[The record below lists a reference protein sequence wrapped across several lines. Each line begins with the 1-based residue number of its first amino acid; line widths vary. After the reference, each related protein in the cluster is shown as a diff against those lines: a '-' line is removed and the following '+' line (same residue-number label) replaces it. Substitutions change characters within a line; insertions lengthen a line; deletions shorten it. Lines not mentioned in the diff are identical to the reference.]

1 MPTFDPY
8 YTAIV
13 IVGLVG
19 GVLGVCAYLT
29 LGERKISA
37 WMQDRVGPN
46 RVGPGGLL
54 QPIADG
60 GKFFLKEEVIPD
72 HVDKVFYLLA
82 PAVAVGTALLALA
95 IVPFGATT
103 PTPDPVP
110 ALPTTVAVTVDRD
123 FGELPAA
130 TQQAPPSPVETFE
143 QQQTEYRSHF
153 NFVLAPGLDIG
164 VLYIFAL
171 GSLAVYGVILAG
183 WSANNKYSLLGS
195 LRSSAQ
201 IISYEI
207 PLGMSV
213 LGVFLIVGSLNPEKI
228 IHWQAVGGPADP
240 VLSRLGLGTAWW
252 MALFQPLALLLFMVS
267 TYAESSRL
275 PFDLPEAEQELV
287 GGYHTEY
294 SSLKLGLMLLTEYV
308 HLVTTSF
315 MVSVLFLGG
324 WSFFG
329 LESVTGNAIGDA
341 VLKLLILCGKMVG
354 LCVFAQ
360 FVRWT
365 IPRFRFDQLMNL
377 AWKVIIPLA
386 LLNLLAVMCVKQF
399 GGSLLVLTGVNVLLF
414 FGAGL
419 MSVRAHG
426 TVTNPKRPVVK
437 LPPGLPAGVTFAG
450 K

>member
-1 MPTFDPY
+1 MPTLDPL
-8 YTAIV
+8 AITGIL
-13 IVGLVG
+13 IVGLIG
-19 GVLGVCAYLT
+19 GVLGVCGYLT

-37 WMQDRVGPN
+37 WMQDRIGPN

-54 QPIADG
+54 QPLADG

-95 IVPFGATT
+95 VVPFGATV
-103 PTPDPVP
+103 PPPDPIASATPD
-110 ALPTTVAVTVDRD
+110 AVAA
-123 FGELPAA
+123 FEA
-130 TQQAPPSPVETFE
+130 QQRAYAEGL
-143 QQQTEYRSHF
+143 
-153 NFVLAPGLDIG
+153 NFVIAPGLDIG
-164 VLYIFAL
+164 VLYLFAL

-183 WSANNKYSLLGS
+183 WSANNKYSLLGA

-201 IISYEI
+201 IVSYEI

-228 IHWQAVGGPADP
+228 LAWQATTGSGDP
-240 VLSRLGLGTAWW
+240 VLGAAADWFRGVGLAVGNNWW
-252 MALFQPLALLLFMVS
+252 LVVFQPLALLLFLTS
-267 TYAESSRL
+267 SYAESSRL

-308 HLVTTSF
+308 HLVTGSF
-315 MVSVLFLGG
+315 MVAVLFLGG
-324 WSFFG
+324 WSLFG
-329 LESVTGNAIGDA
+329 LEAVSANPIVGA
-341 VLKLLILCGKMVG
+341 VLKLLILCGKMVA

-377 AWKVIIPLA
+377 AWKVMIPLA
-386 LLNLLAVMCVKQF
+386 LLNLLAVLVVKQF
-399 GGSLLVLTGVNVLLF
+399 GWSLLVLTGVNVLLF

-419 MSVRAHG
+419 LSVRTSG
-426 TVTNPKRPVVK
+426 SVTNPKRAVKK
-437 LPPGLPAGVTFAG
+437 LPPGPPVGVTYAG
-450 K
+450 R

>member
-1 MPTFDPY
+1 MPTLDPLVI
-8 YTAIV
+8 TAIL
-13 IVGLVG
+13 IVGLIG
-19 GVLGVCAYLT
+19 GVLGVCGYLT

-54 QPIADG
+54 QPLADG

-95 IVPFGATT
+95 VVPFGATT
-103 PTPDPVP
+103 PPPEP
-110 ALPTTVAVTVDRD
+110 VAVAQPNAV
-123 FGELPAA
+123 A
-130 TQQAPPSPVETFE
+130 TFE
-143 QQQTEYRSHF
+143 AQQKAYSESF

-183 WSANNKYSLLGS
+183 WSANNKYSLLGA

-201 IISYEI
+201 IVSYEI

-228 IHWQAVGGPADP
+228 LAWQATMSSGDP
-240 VLSRLGLGTAWW
+240 VLGKLAATLSIGNNWW
-252 MALFQPLALLLFMVS
+252 LVLFQPLALLLFLAS
-267 TYAESSRL
+267 SYAESSRL

-294 SSLKLGLMLLTEYV
+294 SSLKLGLMLLTEYI
-308 HLVTTSF
+308 HLVTGSF

-329 LESVTGNAIGDA
+329 LEAVSDNVIVGA
-341 VLKLLILCGKMVG
+341 VLKLLILVGKMVA

-377 AWKVIIPLA
+377 AWKVMIPLA
-386 LLNLLAVMCVKQF
+386 LLNLIAVIFVKQF
-399 GGSLLVLTGVNVLLF
+399 GWSLLVLTGANVLLF

-419 MSVRAHG
+419 MGARTSG
-426 TVTNPKRPVVK
+426 TVTNPKRKVVK
-437 LPPGLPAGVTFAG
+437 LPPGLPAGVTYAG
-450 K
+450 R

>member
-1 MPTFDPY
+1 MPPLDPLVV
-8 YTAIV
+8 TAIL
-13 IVGLVG
+13 IVGLIG
-19 GVLGVCAYLT
+19 GVLGVCGYLT

-54 QPIADG
+54 QPLADG

-95 IVPFGATT
+95 VVPFGQTT
-103 PTPDPVP
+103 PPPD
-110 ALPTTVAVTVDRD
+110 AVAVSQPNAV
-123 FGELPAA
+123 
-130 TQQAPPSPVETFE
+130 STFE
-143 QQQTEYRSHF
+143 AQQKAYSESF
-153 NFVLAPGLDIG
+153 NFVIAPGLDIG

-183 WSANNKYSLLGS
+183 WSANNKYSLLGA

-201 IISYEI
+201 IVSYEI

-228 IHWQAVGGPADP
+228 IAWQATLGSGDA
-240 VLSRLGLGTAWW
+240 VLGKLASALSIGNNWW
-252 MALFQPLALLLFMVS
+252 LVLFQPLALLLFLAS
-267 TYAESSRL
+267 SYAESSRL

-308 HLVTTSF
+308 HLVTGSF

-329 LESVTGNAIGDA
+329 LESVSDNVIVGA
-341 VLKLLILCGKMVG
+341 VLKLLILVGKMVA

-377 AWKVIIPLA
+377 AWKVMIPLA
-386 LLNLLAVMCVKQF
+386 LLNLLAVIFVKQF
-399 GGSLLVLTGVNVLLF
+399 GWSLLVLSGVNVLLF

-419 MSVRAHG
+419 MGARTSG
-426 TVTNPKRPVVK
+426 SVTNPKRKVVK
-437 LPPGLPAGVTFAG
+437 LPPGLPAGVTYAG
-450 K
+450 R

>member
-1 MPTFDPY
+1 MPTFDPMI
-8 YTAIV
+8 TAIL
-13 IVGLVG
+13 IVGLIA
-19 GVLGVCAYLT
+19 GVLSVCGYLT

-54 QPIADG
+54 QPLADG
-60 GKFFLKEEVIPD
+60 GKFFLKEEVIPS
-72 HVDKVFYLLA
+72 HVDRVFYLLA
-82 PAVAVGTALLALA
+82 PAVAVGTALMALA

-103 PTPDPVP
+103 PAPDAV
-110 ALPTTVAVTVDRD
+110 VATEPGAV
-123 FGELPAA
+123 A
-130 TQQAPPSPVETFE
+130 TFE
-143 QQQTEYRSHF
+143 AQQKAYADSF

-201 IISYEI
+201 IVSYEI

-213 LGVFLIVGSLNPEKI
+213 LGVFIVVGSLNPEKI
-228 IHWQAVGGPADP
+228 IAWQ
-240 VLSRLGLGTAWW
+240 LSHGWFI
-252 MALFQPLALLLFMVS
+252 LFQPLALLLFMVS

-294 SSLKLGLMLLTEYV
+294 SSLKLGLMLLTEYI
-308 HLVTTSF
+308 HLVTASF
-315 MVSVLFLGG
+315 MLSVLFLGG
-324 WSFFG
+324 WSLFG
-329 LESVTGNAIGDA
+329 LESLITNPILGA
-341 VLKLLILCGKMVG
+341 VVKLLVLSGKMVA

-377 AWKVIIPLA
+377 AWKVMIPLA
-386 LLNLLAVMCVKQF
+386 LLNLLAVMIVKQF
-399 GGSLLVLTGVNVLLF
+399 GVTIIVLAGVSLVLFV
-414 FGAGL
+414 GAGV
-419 MSVRAHG
+419 MGARTRG
-426 TVTNPKRPVVK
+426 TITNPKRAVKK
-437 LPPGLPAGVTFAG
+437 LPPGIPAGVTYAG

>member
-8 YTAIV
+8 ITAIV
-13 IVGLVG
+13 IVALVG
-19 GVLGVCAYLT
+19 GVLGVCGYLT

-54 QPIADG
+54 QPLADG

-72 HVDKVFYLLA
+72 GVDKVFYLLA
-82 PAVAVGTALLALA
+82 PAVAVGTALMALA

-103 PTPDPVP
+103 PPPEPV
-110 ALPTTVAVTVDRD
+110 AIQSGAVA
-123 FGELPAA
+123 
-130 TQQAPPSPVETFE
+130 TFE
-143 QQQTEYRSHF
+143 QQQQAYANTF

-201 IISYEI
+201 IVSYEI

-213 LGVFLIVGSLNPEKI
+213 LGVFLVVGSLNPEKI
-228 IHWQAVGGPADP
+228 IAWQLVNGWF
-240 VLSRLGLGTAWW
+240 VVF
-252 MALFQPLALLLFMVS
+252 MPLAMLLFLTS

-308 HLVTTSF
+308 HLVTASF
-315 MVSVLFLGG
+315 MVAVLFLGG
-324 WSFFG
+324 WSLFG
-329 LESVTGNAIGDA
+329 LESYIENPILGA
-341 VLKLLILCGKMVG
+341 VVKLLVLCGKMVG
-354 LCVFAQ
+354 LCIFAQ
-360 FVRWT
+360 LVRWT

-377 AWKVIIPLA
+377 AWKVMIPLA
-386 LLNLLAVMCVKQF
+386 LLNLVAVMFVKQF
-399 GGSLLVLTGVNVLLF
+399 GFWLVTLTGVNILLF

-419 MSVRAHG
+419 LGARTQG
-426 TVTNPKRPVVK
+426 TITNPKRPVAK
-437 LPPGLPAGVTFAG
+437 QPPGLPAGVTFAG
-450 K
+450 R